1 MSEHEEET
9 YSVMFL
15 SLKHPV
21 RRKIL
26 RILSAKPCTFTE
38 ILQQINIESAH
49 LSYHLESL
57 GDLTTKVDEGKYAL
71 SEIGKAAVSV
81 MKKVEEPEKH
91 LPPRLARVSKR
102 LKIARTFS
110 LFLMVFGIILL
121 VTGLF
126 AFAPANYKST
136 RIQKSMDTDS
146 WCFMP
151 NSVTFYTG
159 YFYEGDGLYGIEID
173 LTFNKSYKTMFPL
186 VIRLCTPKP
195 RLNSSEY
202 WNQSWYE
209 WSPSTILSVSGMH
222 EALSVTLLVQGDT
235 AKIVSQDTFNQ
246 VHPSSGRIIGQFNLI
261 GSTILVKVAPEL
273 GDTNVTLEGFRAFQI
288 TSFYFPVPHN
298 EGQQIALLSGLGLIV
313 SSAAFIIISEN
324 LIRQE

>member
-26 RILSAKPCTFTE
+26 RILSVKPCTFTE

-91 LPPRLARVSKR
+91 LPPRLVRVSKR
-102 LKIARTFS
+102 LRIARTFS

-121 VTGLF
+121 LAGLF
-126 AFAPANYKST
+126 AFAPANYKSM
-136 RIQKSMDTDS
+136 RVQKTMDTDL
-146 WCFMP
+146 WYFMP
-151 NSVTFYTG
+151 NSVTFYSG
-159 YFYEGDGLYGIEID
+159 YFYQGDGLYGIEIE
-173 LTFNKSYKTMFPL
+173 LVFNESYRAMFPL
-186 VIRLCTPKP
+186 VVRLCTPKAG
-195 RLNSSEY
+195 LETSEC

-209 WSPSTILSVSGMH
+209 WSPSTILSVNGMR
-222 EALSVTLLVQGDT
+222 ETLSVTLLAQGST
-235 AKIVSQDTFNQ
+235 AKIVSEETFDH
-246 VHPSSGRIIGQFNLI
+246 VHPSSGRTIGQFNPTSSIL
-261 GSTILVKVAPEL
+261 LVKVAPEL
-273 GDTNVTLEGFRAFQI
+273 GNTNITLEGFRAFQI
-288 TSFYFPVPHN
+288 TWFYFPAPQN
-298 EGQQIALLSGLGLIV
+298 EGQQIALFSGLGLIV
-313 SSAAFIIISEN
+313 SSAAFIIVSEN